1 MVIEDDDMGLLDV
14 KAKPSAPTADERLI
28 SKFTE
33 INEFITA
40 NNRQP
45 ELDMTNVP
53 EYMLSQ
59 RLNAIRQNSEQCQA
73 LAPIDTHNLL
83 PVHLAQ
89 QVAESGADYQVEEK
103 EINSVED
110 IFADDNLGLLDTP
123 ADSIFDLKHV
133 EKFSRAEAEHISRRK
148 KCKNF
153 EKYEHLFVEVQN
165 QIRDGERK
173 LLPFDDK
180 GESLVAGCYYILSGV
195 LLFLESVDITS
206 PEKTISGKRFRKDGR
221 TRCIFEN
228 GTESNMLYR
237 SLAKALY
244 NDGKTVSETSN
255 SLNEELYKNMGGVT
269 EEDTESGHIY
279 ILSSL
284 SRNPDIKNINNLHK
298 IGYST
303 TSIEKRIANAE
314 NEPTYLM
321 APVNLIA
328 GYQCY
333 NINTQK
339 LENLLHT
346 FFGNACLDI
355 EIADKNGKMCKPREW
370 FIAPLAAIEFAVSGL
385 LDGSI
390 VDYRYDPIR
399 EQVIQK

>member
-1 MVIEDDDMGLLDV
+1 MAIEDDDMGLLDV
-14 KAKPSAPTADERLI
+14 KAKPSAPTADEHLI
-28 SKFTE
+28 SKFNE

-40 NNRQP
+40 NNREP
-45 ELDMTNVP
+45 EADMANVP

-59 RLNAIRQNSEQCQA
+59 RLNSIRQNSEQCQA

-83 PVHLAQ
+83 PAQLEQ
-89 QVAESGADYQVEEK
+89 QVAEPGTDYQVEEK
-103 EINSVED
+103 EINSVDD
-110 IFADDNLGLLDTP
+110 IFADDDLGLLDTP

-148 KCKNF
+148 KCKDF
-153 EKYEHLFVEVQN
+153 EKYEHLFVEVQK

-206 PEKTISGKRFRKDGR
+206 PEKTIKGKRFRKDGR

-244 NDGKTVSETSN
+244 NDGKIVSETN
-255 SLNEELYKNMGGVT
+255 DSLNDELYKNMGGVT
-269 EEDTESGHIY
+269 EEDTESGYIY

-284 SRNPDIKNINNLHK
+284 SKNPDIQNVNNLHK

-314 NEPTYLM
+314 NEATYLM
-321 APVNLIA
+321 APVKLIT

-333 NINTQK
+333 NINSQK
-339 LENLLHT
+339 FENLLHI

-355 EIADKNGKMCKPREW
+355 EVADKQGKMRKPKEW
-370 FIAPLAAIEFAVSGL
+370 FIAPLEAIEFAVNGL

-390 VDYRYDPIR
+390 VNYRYDAIR
-399 EQVIQK
+399 EKVVKK